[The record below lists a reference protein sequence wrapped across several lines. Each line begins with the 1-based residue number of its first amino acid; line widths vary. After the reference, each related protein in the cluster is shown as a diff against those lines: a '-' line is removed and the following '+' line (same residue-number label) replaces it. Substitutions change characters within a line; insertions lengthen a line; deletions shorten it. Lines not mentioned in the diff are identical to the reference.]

1 MRAAVDGT
9 RSVLFVCLGNI
20 CRSPMA
26 EGVLRARAA
35 DARLALHID
44 SAGTA
49 GYHTGQPPDARAIR
63 VARANGTPIDQQRA
77 RQVDRRDFERFDLIL
92 AADASNLR
100 DLQALRPASA
110 TARVALL
117 LEWAGLGVGSEV
129 PDPYYGRIEDFE
141 HVHALLERA
150 CRGITARLLGVAECE
165 RFADAASQ
173 HGSW

>member
-9 RSVLFVCLGNI
+9 RSVLLVCLGNI

-35 DARLALHID
+35 DVGLALHID

-49 GYHTGQPPDARAIR
+49 GYHIGQPPDARAIR
-63 VARANGTPIDQQRA
+63 VARAQGTPIDQQRA

-117 LEWAGLGVGSEV
+117 LEWAGLGEGGEV

-141 HVHALLERA
+141 QVHALLDRA
-150 CRGITARLLGVAECE
+150 CRRITARLLGVAECE
-165 RFADAASQ
+165 GLADAGSL